1 MQRFCYDFDLNKKV
15 WNDMV
20 TAAMNVETTWLDLT
34 MSARLDVQ
42 TWIEANH
49 DVPPVVFESFDI
61 LTQWAHGDHEF
72 KVKVLAK
79 RRNGEPA
86 VALVE
91 GFFRSVDPS
100 NRLKYPYRQLW
111 TLAAYRY
118 YRRPFAKY
126 HSLTDNVPISDLKE
140 LHADH
145 VVNSGRLKSFPKS
158 WVMLFPVNGQ
168 INSAFGLK
176 VEKSLPKIERLDE
189 VIYLGE
195 PELFKILAGRWPKD
209 CNDAKKVCENFR
221 GNFLDQPHLRA
232 RVDGVLR
239 TMESYLPY

>member
-1 MQRFCYDFDLNKKV
+1 
-15 WNDMV
+15 MV
-20 TAAMNVETTWLDLT
+20 TVEMSVETNLMNVI
-34 MSARLDVQ
+34 MPARLDVQ

-61 LTQWAHGDHEF
+61 LTKWAHGDHEF

-79 RRNGEPA
+79 KRNGEPA

-91 GFFRSVDPS
+91 GIFRSFDPS
-100 NRLKYPYRQLW
+100 NRLKYQYRQLW

-126 HSLTDNVPISDLKE
+126 HSLKGSIPISDLKG

-145 VVNSGRLKSFPKS
+145 VVNRGRLKSFPKS

-168 INSAFGLK
+168 INGAFGSK

-209 CNDAKKVCENFR
+209 RNDAKKVCENFR
-221 GNFLDQPHLRA
+221 GHFLDQPHLTA
-232 RVDGVLR
+232 RVDRVLR
-239 TMESYLPY
+239 VMESYLPN